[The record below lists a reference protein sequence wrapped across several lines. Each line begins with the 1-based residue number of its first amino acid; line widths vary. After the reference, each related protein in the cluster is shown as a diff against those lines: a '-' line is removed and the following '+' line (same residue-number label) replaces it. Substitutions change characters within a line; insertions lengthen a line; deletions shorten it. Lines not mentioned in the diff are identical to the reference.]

1 MYVCAILFVFLNY
14 NKIFIN
20 FPYYFLCGFIFIR
33 KIIVIPERNW
43 QCNSRAHGSHLL
55 IGVSVEKSPF
65 LSIFIEAITQ
75 LKAPQ
80 RLHPDDNRMNFFE
93 NSMTINIRFRN
104 LQTGG
109 YVGKRNLRKYVD
121 EKR

>member
-1 MYVCAILFVFLNY
+1 M
-14 NKIFIN
+14 
-20 FPYYFLCGFIFIR
+20 
-33 KIIVIPERNW
+33 IVIRERNW
-43 QCNSRAHGSHLL
+43 QCNSHAHGIHFLMESLYGEITL
-55 IGVSVEKSPF
+55 PF
-65 LSIFIEAITQ
+65 FIFIEAITQ

-93 NSMTINIRFRN
+93 NFMTINIRFRD

-109 YVGKRNLRKYVD
+109 YVGKRNLREYVD